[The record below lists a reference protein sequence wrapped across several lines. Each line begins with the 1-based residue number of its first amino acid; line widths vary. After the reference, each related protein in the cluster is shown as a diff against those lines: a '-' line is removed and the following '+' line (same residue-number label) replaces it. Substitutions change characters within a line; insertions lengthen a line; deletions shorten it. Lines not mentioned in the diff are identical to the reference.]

1 MNREEVLEA
10 LREAMPEKRY
20 VHTLGVEKTALELAD
35 HYKIDRDQ
43 ASTAALLHD
52 YAKYMNKEEMM
63 GIMVEQKMDPKLFT
77 YNQELW
83 HAPVGAFFAKTKF
96 GVEDEVIL
104 SAIAC
109 HTTGNAAMS
118 TLDKILYLADYT
130 EPNRSFPGVYK
141 ARRLSFDSL
150 DNAMLFALSNTI
162 TFLVT
167 KRQPIFPDTFEAYNY
182 FARLQFEGEV

>member
-10 LREAMPEKRY
+10 LREAMPEKRFI
-20 VHTLGVEKTALELAD
+20 HTLGVEKTALELAD